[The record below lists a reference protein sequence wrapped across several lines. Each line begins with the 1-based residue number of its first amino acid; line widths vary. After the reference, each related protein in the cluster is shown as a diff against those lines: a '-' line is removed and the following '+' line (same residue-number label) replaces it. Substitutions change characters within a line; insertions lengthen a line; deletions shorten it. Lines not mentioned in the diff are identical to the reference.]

1 MGQGVGGVS
10 EAPAVGAVEGRE
22 PIGRYLAQ
30 QRRLRGIDLDEIAAR
45 TRIPRRSL
53 ERLEAGAFDHS
64 PDGFSRGFVRTVAE
78 AIGLDPDDAVAR
90 MMPEP
95 DAQVRGGPRW
105 GRVAGALGGFAALVL
120 GVLFVAD
127 RALAPA
133 ASPAESAAGLPLRRD
148 YVRELAEARGIDA
161 SALSARD
168 AVIAFRPAPAVEPI
182 AQAETSSGAPAAVA
196 AQSAPLPAPAA
207 SKPAPAPGAPFA
219 RAPVAAP
226 APPAS
231 TPRADVAPPAA
242 APGPAPLTAEASQPT
257 LEASASDSATPPGEP
272 AALAPERDAE
282 AHD

>member
-10 EAPAVGAVEGRE
+10 ETPAVGAGESRE

-30 QRRLRGIDLDEIAAR
+30 QRKLRGIDLDEIAAR

-105 GRVAGALGGFAALVL
+105 GRVAGALGGLAALVL

-127 RALAPA
+127 RVLAPA

-148 YVRELAEARGIDA
+148 YVRELAEARGIEA

-168 AVIAFRPAPAVEPI
+168 AVIAFRPAPAGVPI
-182 AQAETSSGAPAAVA
+182 AEAE
-196 AQSAPLPAPAA
+196 APLPAPPA
-207 SKPAPAPGAPFA
+207 SE
-219 RAPVAAP
+219 P
-226 APPAS
+226 APPAP
-231 TPRADVAPPAA
+231 TPRADVARPAA
-242 APGPAPLTAEASQPT
+242 GPGPAPLTAEAPQPR
-257 LEASASDSATPPGEP
+257 LEASASDSATPRAEP